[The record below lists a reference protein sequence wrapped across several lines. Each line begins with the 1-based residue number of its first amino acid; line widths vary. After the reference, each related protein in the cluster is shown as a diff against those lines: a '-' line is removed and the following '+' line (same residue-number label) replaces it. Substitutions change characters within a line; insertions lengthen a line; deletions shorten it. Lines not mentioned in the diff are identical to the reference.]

1 MVAKGLSAT
10 YKLRFEKW
18 RLLTGSCKVLD
29 HGAHLEVFLSAIQ
42 VDPSCFDDWIQDL
55 RKDPFHHFAE
65 DAADCLDLLK
75 ENAFVFNHWKSKSN
89 AEQGKPLSGPAPAE
103 PLESAKLTKKVMPV
117 KRCRTRQCKVLVV
130 SL

>member
-65 DAADCLDLLK
+65 DAA
-75 ENAFVFNHWKSKSN
+75 
-89 AEQGKPLSGPAPAE
+89 GPAPAE